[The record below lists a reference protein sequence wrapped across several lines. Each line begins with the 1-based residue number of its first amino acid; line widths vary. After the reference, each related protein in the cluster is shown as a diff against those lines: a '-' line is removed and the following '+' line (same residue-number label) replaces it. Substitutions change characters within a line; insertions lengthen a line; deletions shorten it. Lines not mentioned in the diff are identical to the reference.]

1 MMDKIA
7 INKARSVYYGLFA
20 SLLTGFDRPYELET
34 IMQTI
39 SLLLENPVDEHSHK
53 ALENMLMMLKDGGLE
68 ALKEE
73 SDKVFF
79 NPYEGFIPV
88 TASYYDEKR
97 DDGKK
102 RLEMVNYVLSSK
114 FRRDTDTFKE
124 LEDHIGF
131 ILLFMQKLIEEE
143 AKGDAKAHDLSNK
156 VFTTI
161 LNGFVDD
168 FIFNLHH
175 HESSC
180 FYEELAVVLQV
191 FVELERLYLGVS
203 KPAKDVQPNMVTFE
217 KKVHK
222 AFQPRGKRN
231 LDELTAG
238 L

>member
-1 MMDKIA
+1 MDKTA

-20 SLLTGFDRPYELET
+20 SLLTGMERENQLEP

-39 SLLLENPVDEHSHK
+39 VLLLENPVDEYSHK
-53 ALENMLMMLKDGGLE
+53 ALENMYMMLKDGGLE

-73 SDKVFF
+73 NDKVFF

-88 TASYYDEKR
+88 TASYYDEDR

-114 FRRDTDTFKE
+114 FRRDTDKFKE

-131 ILLFMQKLIEEE
+131 ILLFMQKLIDEEMQ
-143 AKGDAKAHDLSNK
+143 GDAVAQDLSHK
-156 VFTTI
+156 VFTTV
-161 LNGFVDD
+161 LNEFVDE
-168 FIFNLHH
+168 FIVNLHH
-175 HESSC
+175 HVNSC

-191 FVELERLYLGVS
+191 FMDLERLYLGVS
-203 KPAKDVQPNMVTFE
+203 KPVKEARARIVIHQNKERKEIT
-217 KKVHK
+217 
-222 AFQPRGKRN
+222 PRGKRN
-231 LDELTAG
+231 IDELTSG